1 MTILRI
7 IIICLGVT
15 LLSGCTYKPKVGS
28 PFIQDLMNQAPD
40 GPIEFR
46 EGWRDGCETG
56 ISVTSNAFQRHFYT
70 FTQNPD
76 MAQDHKY
83 YTGWKT
89 AFWLCSRHVMQY
101 LRRPLI

>member
-1 MTILRI
+1 MQKLIFIFSIFI
-7 IIICLGVT
+7 IF
-15 LLSGCTYKPKVGS
+15 SGCTYKPKVGS
-28 PFIQDLMNQAPD
+28 PFMQDLMNQGPD

-56 ISVTSNAFQRHFYT
+56 ISATSNAFQRHFYS
-70 FTQNPD
+70 FTQDPD
-76 MAQDHKY
+76 KAQDRVY

-101 LRRPLI
+101 LRRHLI